1 MRQPVKKSGAYQ
13 KPRSKTVKKP
23 TQAETA
29 KKNEQKR
36 DKRLPKSTKT
46 VKKRVFTH
54 PKYGTSKLEERFAR
68 EFLDKLG
75 LKYTYQYEAQSIGR
89 YFDFRIEPKGP
100 IIEIQ
105 GSYWHGDSRL
115 YEEKDLNATQKRSR
129 KIDEYKK
136 KWCSMNGIPLIYI
149 WEEDINKDPEGIMK
163 FLRDVL
169 KNYIKDDSKDN
180 NAGDRHGKR
189 KI

>member
-1 MRQPVKKSGAYQ
+1 MRQPVKKSGTYQ

-23 TQAETA
+23 TQGETA

-36 DKRLPKSTKT
+36 DKRLPKQNKER
-46 VKKRVFTH
+46 KKRVFSH

-89 YFDFRIEPKGP
+89 FFDFRIEPKGP

-129 KIDEYKK
+129 RVDEYKR
-136 KWCSMNGIPLIYI
+136 KWCSMNGIPIIYI
-149 WEEDINKDPEGIMK
+149 WEEDINKDPEGIMR
-163 FLRDVL
+163 FLREKL
-169 KNYIKDDSKDN
+169 KNYIENDGKNN
-180 NAGDRHGKR
+180 NAGN
-189 KI
+189 